1 MADGHRQGKILPSHL
16 HNRFMAKPTVRVFLG
31 VSLDGCIAGND
42 HDLSWLECVTTDP
55 PEDTGYAD
63 LMSNTDTM
71 VIGRTTY
78 DVIAKFDPWP
88 FDGRRVVVVTSR
100 PLEDARVESMSG
112 TIVEVIDELG
122 RQGAQGIY
130 LDGGSLVRQALV
142 ERRVDELTLS
152 WLPYLLGEGVKLF
165 DGLPELRQQWR
176 LVQSRTFPSGLVQA
190 TYQPLAE
197 G

>member
-1 MADGHRQGKILPSHL
+1 MV
-16 HNRFMAKPTVRVFLG
+16 KPTVRVFLG
-31 VSLDGCIAGND
+31 VSLDGCIAGKD

-63 LMSNTDTM
+63 LMSKTDTM

-88 FDGRRVVVVTSR
+88 FDGRRVIVVTSR
-100 PLEDARVESMSG
+100 ALEDPRVETMSG

-122 RQGAQGIY
+122 RQGARGIY

-152 WLPYLLGEGVKLF
+152 WLPFVLGEGVKLF
-165 DGLPELRQQWR
+165 EGLPELRQQWR
-176 LVQSRTFPSGLVQA
+176 LVQSRSFNSGLVQA
-190 TYQPLAE
+190 TYRPFVE